1 MSQGFTAGGP
11 PAGGPLPISVV
22 IPAYNAAAYL
32 EEALA
37 SVRAQTRSPAEVIV
51 VDNGSTDD
59 SPSIALK
66 AGARLLR
73 LERPSLS
80 AARNAGILAAS
91 QPWIALLDAD
101 DLWDPEKLAWQWQAV
116 ESCPGVGIVTT
127 DFTEFDATGILL
139 PSFLTGAAN
148 YQAISR
154 REIMPA
160 VMCCDS
166 ASFRAHFLRGNFF
179 APAAILA
186 RRDLL
191 VDVGLFDEALTH
203 MEDRELWLRMLPRT
217 VVAVIERP
225 LLHTR
230 IHNANWSSNDLKM
243 ALCGALIAERVLANP
258 GRYPTG
264 ALDYYR
270 GERPRFYL
278 NAGRFAEEAGDMREA
293 RRHYLRAWRGGG
305 GLRPLVLAM
314 LSCLPRALRLPVRA
328 ALHQPAPVAHV
339 SRGR

>member
-1 MSQGFTAGGP
+1 V
-11 PAGGPLPISVV
+11 I

-32 EEALA
+32 KEALA
-37 SVRAQTRSPAEVIV
+37 SVRAQTRAPAEVIV

-59 SPSIALK
+59 SPSIALE

-73 LERPSLS
+73 LERPNLS

-116 ESCPGVGIVTT
+116 DSCHGVGIITT
-127 DFTEFDATGILL
+127 DFTEFDSMGILL
-139 PSFLTGAAN
+139 PSFLAGAAN

-154 REIMPA
+154 REILPGI
-160 VMCCDS
+160 MCCD
-166 ASFRAHFLRGNFF
+166 ATSFRAHFLRGNFF

-186 RRDLL
+186 HRDLMI
-191 VDVGLFDEALTH
+191 DVGLFDEALTH

-217 VVAVIERP
+217 EVAVIERP

-230 IHNANWSSNDLKM
+230 IHGANWSSNGLKM
-243 ALCGALIAERVLANP
+243 ALCAALIAERVLASP
-258 GRYPTG
+258 ARYPAG
-264 ALDYYR
+264 APDYYR

-278 NAGRFAEEAGDMREA
+278 NAGRFAEEAGDMRDA
-293 RRHYLRAWRGGG
+293 RRHYLRAWRRGG
-305 GLRPLVLAM
+305 GLRALALGM
-314 LSCLPRALRLPVRA
+314 LACLPRALRLSIRA
-328 ALHQPAPVAHV
+328 SIHRPPPMAQV